1 MEPRSPVASALKA
14 DSLLTE
20 PPGQPKVTYNCQ
32 KDAHMVISF
41 WVWAGFCSLAT
52 RASPYTQLTIALH
65 SLLCCSHND
74 CFSVP
79 QICHIPPRYH
89 HICSMTVVPNF
100 FGTRDQ
106 FSGRQLFPRTGG
118 EMVSERFKCILCIAH
133 FILIISVLPWLPR
146 WHSGKE
152 PTCQC
157 RRHGL
162 DSWIRKIPWRR
173 ARQPTPVFFARI
185 IPWTGDSTWRPKE

>member
-1 MEPRSPVASALKA
+1 MPIWSYPSESEQA
-14 DSLLTE
+14 
-20 PPGQPKVTYNCQ
+20 
-32 KDAHMVISF
+32 
-41 WVWAGFCSLAT
+41 FCSLAT

-79 QICHIPPRYH
+79 QICHIPPCYH
-89 HICSMTVVPNF
+89 HICSMPVVSNF

-118 EMVSERFKCILCIAH
+118 EMVSERFKCIPCIAH
-133 FILIISVLPWLPR
+133 FILIISVLPWLPG

-162 DSWIRKIPWRR
+162 DSWIRKIPWTESDVVLTQTHKQRKSGHWGPEPGVG
-173 ARQPTPVFFARI
+173 QWFGVMLEEVFA
-185 IPWTGDSTWRPKE
+185 GL